1 MYDSL
6 SETLCMLLHLF
17 RQSECLRHFKVGI
30 LTKFDEEN
38 SENYFS
44 SDNIFIGIA
53 RTHKNFLYNDG
64 DISQEHHD
72 IFLRNCSNFHKI
84 SLLYAWITFLNILA
98 F

>member
-17 RQSECLRHFKVGI
+17 RQSEFLRHFKAGI

-53 RTHKNFLYNDG
+53 KN
-64 DISQEHHD
+64 
-72 IFLRNCSNFHKI
+72 
-84 SLLYAWITFLNILA
+84 LLEF
-98 F
+98 FV